1 MSHKNDSEIFKLSYE
16 SLNDQRLTGLGCDL
30 YIVSSNGIGFPAH
43 ASVVCSQSDV
53 FQVRNCNNIKG
64 SKREPIKYFLATERG
79 RQSLSCSNVQTKW
92 P

>member
-1 MSHKNDSEIFKLSYE
+1 MTQKIIKLSYE

-53 FQVRNCNNIKG
+53 FQVLDFKG
-64 SKREPIKYFLATERG
+64 VEIRVFMPFRLASFG
-79 RQSLSCSNVQTKW
+79 
-92 P
+92 

>member
-1 MSHKNDSEIFKLSYE
+1 MSHKNDSEIVKLSYE

-53 FQVRNCNNIKG
+53 FKV
-64 SKREPIKYFLATERG
+64 
-79 RQSLSCSNVQTKW
+79 
-92 P
+92 

>member
-1 MSHKNDSEIFKLSYE
+1 MTQKIIKLSYE

-53 FQVRNCNNIKG
+53 FQVVTYKG
-64 SKREPIKYFLATERG
+64 VEIRAFIRVRILAER
-79 RQSLSCSNVQTKW
+79 SELSS

>member
-1 MSHKNDSEIFKLSYE
+1 MFESYSMSHKNDSEIVKLSYE

-53 FQVRNCNNIKG
+53 FQVRNYNG
-64 SKREPIKYFLATERG
+64 LR
-79 RQSLSCSNVQTKW
+79 V
-92 P
+92 

>member
-1 MSHKNDSEIFKLSYE
+1 MSHKNDSEIVKLSYE

-53 FQVRNCNNIKG
+53 FQVRNVNDCAFENDLVFGASDSEESDYIL
-64 SKREPIKYFLATERG
+64 F
-79 RQSLSCSNVQTKW
+79 
-92 P
+92 

>member
-1 MSHKNDSEIFKLSYE
+1 MTQKIIKLSYE

-53 FQVRNCNNIKG
+53 FQVLDFKELLRLLGKNESSIPFRSVSKKVCNRLILISGNGAI
-64 SKREPIKYFLATERG
+64 E
-79 RQSLSCSNVQTKW
+79 
-92 P
+92 

>member
-1 MSHKNDSEIFKLSYE
+1 MVFNTPNAAIEAMNGFGFDWANIWVIKMTQKIIKLSYE

-53 FQVRNCNNIKG
+53 FQVLI
-64 SKREPIKYFLATERG
+64 SFEY
-79 RQSLSCSNVQTKW
+79 
-92 P
+92 

>member
-1 MSHKNDSEIFKLSYE
+1 MTQKIIKLSYE

-53 FQVRNCNNIKG
+53 FQVSISFGYIIMISGRGQTLFSKLKIARNK
-64 SKREPIKYFLATERG
+64 F
-79 RQSLSCSNVQTKW
+79 
-92 P
+92 

>member
-1 MSHKNDSEIFKLSYE
+1 MFESYSRSHKNDSEIVKLSYE

-53 FQVRNCNNIKG
+53 FQVRNCNSWVVVLVVIVNCK
-64 SKREPIKYFLATERG
+64 
-79 RQSLSCSNVQTKW
+79 
-92 P
+92 

>member
-1 MSHKNDSEIFKLSYE
+1 MTQKIIKLSYE

-53 FQVRNCNNIKG
+53 FQVLDFKELLRLLGKNEIDFRQWCNRVISARKMTNR
-64 SKREPIKYFLATERG
+64 SRPT
-79 RQSLSCSNVQTKW
+79 
-92 P
+92 

>member
-1 MSHKNDSEIFKLSYE
+1 MTQKIIKLSYE

-53 FQVRNCNNIKG
+53 FQVSISFGYRIMISG
-64 SKREPIKYFLATERG
+64 RDRGRDQILFSKRKIARSKHF
-79 RQSLSCSNVQTKW
+79 
-92 P
+92 